1 MLKLSKLLFPAPSS
15 STAMPAA
22 LLLGMGIGPKWRAA
36 RSPQVVSAPYLLA
49 PATRETSTRSCLL
62 DTVETGLPAV
72 FMSLLVL
79 VVVGF
84 SDIAS
89 AQTIGSSV
97 SEARIQEAIK
107 SGWPKAAPDWL
118 ARLQQDETM
127 KACSASNNAPSP
139 ETDRA
144 IRNRERATIKY
155 PADGNLVGDWKK
167 GERIAQSGYGLRF
180 TDYPPAQPNGGN
192 CYACHQLDPKEV
204 SYGTIGPSL
213 AGYGKIRKF
222 GAPFAKA
229 VYDKIYNAH
238 ESQACSLMPRFGTN
252 GILSEEQI
260 KDLVA
265 LLMSPESPVNK

>member
-1 MLKLSKLLFPAPSS
+1 MPMLAKLTSAAPPST
-15 STAMPAA
+15 STAAPPFPGGRGLPVRSRMADALEAA
-22 LLLGMGIGPKWRAA
+22 LT
-36 RSPQVVSAPYLLA
+36 
-49 PATRETSTRSCLL
+49 AT
-62 DTVETGLPAV
+62 
-72 FMSLLVL
+72 FMSLLAL
-79 VVVGF
+79 VAISI
-84 SDIAS
+84 SDTAS
-89 AQTIGSSV
+89 AQSSAPAV
-97 SEARIQEAIK
+97 SEERIQAAIK

-127 KACSASNNAPSP
+127 RACSQHNNAPTAAVGR
-139 ETDRA
+139 E
-144 IRNRERATIKY
+144 IRDRERATIKY
-155 PADGNLVGDWKK
+155 PADGKLIGDWKK

-180 TDYPPAQPNGGN
+180 TDYPPAQTNGGN

-213 AGYGKIRKF
+213 VGYGKIRKF

-229 VYDKIYNAH
+229 VYDKIYDAH

-252 GILSEEQI
+252 GILSEDQI

>member
-1 MLKLSKLLFPAPSS
+1 MFKLAKLFSAVPLRTSTTALPSS
-15 STAMPAA
+15 AGRKNP
-22 LLLGMGIGPKWRAA
+22 LH
-36 RSPQVVSAPYLLA
+36 APVEAGYEAGLA
-49 PATRETSTRSCLL
+49 
-62 DTVETGLPAV
+62 AV
-72 FMSLLVL
+72 FMSVL
-79 VVVGF
+79 ALIAVALA
-84 SDIAS
+84 DTAS
-89 AQTIGSSV
+89 AQSPGPGL
-97 SEARIQEAIK
+97 SEERIQAAIK

-127 KACSASNNAPSP
+127 KACSAANNQPSV
-139 ETDRA
+139 ETGRA
-144 IRNRERATIKY
+144 IRERERATIKY
-155 PADGNLVGDWKK
+155 PADGNLIGDWKK

-229 VYDKIYNAH
+229 VYDKIYDAH

-265 LLMSPESPVNK
+265 LLMSPDSPVNK